1 VRTCLAE
8 MFPSCLTLRARAG
21 VMRFAGRFK
30 WRDPIEG
37 RTVRNL
43 RKRYNR
49 FRRAL
54 PLATRTRSSAHVDK
68 GNCASCRSFFRT
80 LATTETVEEADG
92 ERRPWVRTV
101 QTHPSVG
108 KHMNRKHFLLACRGF
123 WSECG
128 VGTQRMAD
136 PSYTLFN
143 KTTEQLRLL
152 GARGGRAFG
161 RNQRARRALNA
172 IMPTPSEAA
181 TPRVVAW
188 QTAAEAITLL
198 DSQFP
203 WLSGAENRHSSR
215 MQIARRHGPH
225 ITSPS
230 MATV

>member
-1 VRTCLAE
+1 
-8 MFPSCLTLRARAG
+8 
-21 VMRFAGRFK
+21 MRFPGRFK
-30 WRDPIEG
+30 WRDPIED

-80 LATTETVEEADG
+80 LATTETVEEANG

-108 KHMNRKHFLLACRGF
+108 KHMNGKHFLLACRGF

-161 RNQRARRALNA
+161 RNQRARRALIA
-172 IMPTPSEAA
+172 PH
-181 TPRVVAW
+181 TPRHPKPPRHASW
-188 QTAAEAITLL
+188 LGKPLPKRSPCWTAIFPGCPVRKTDIPAECHI
-198 DSQFP
+198 P
-203 WLSGAENRHSSR
+203 
-215 MQIARRHGPH
+215 RRHGSR
-225 ITSPS
+225 IE
-230 MATV
+230 